1 MYCVLT
7 SPRWTATAWAS
18 MIYNLPFMT
27 LMPLYGRLGD
37 GLGKRRLLLGGMVL
51 FLIGTSIVFAAPNLA
66 WFMTGR
72 IIQGIGTSGFVP
84 LSLAMIAQW
93 FAPAERGKV
102 MGTWNSII
110 PLSGLIFPYF
120 GGLIAERKAR
130 ALLASGGPSRL
141 LNAGDWLRDAM
152 RLFEA
157 AEATRPAGNDDARLR
172 WNACART
179 LNAYGGLEAAD
190 DDRAVPVMLE

>member
-1 MYCVLT
+1 MFEL
-7 SPRWTATAWAS
+7 
-18 MIYNLPFMT
+18 
-27 LMPLYGRLGD
+27 
-37 GLGKRRLLLGGMVL
+37 K
-51 FLIGTSIVFAAPNLA
+51 
-66 WFMTGR
+66 
-72 IIQGIGTSGFVP
+72 P
-84 LSLAMIAQW
+84 LSLDAIPA
-93 FAPAERGKV
+93 ALAKAERYRLL
-102 MGTWNSII
+102 NEPEQAESICEDI
-110 PLSGLIFPYF
+110 LAAQPGHAAARVVLLLALTDRFPQADGQSVARAQALAAELGSAYERAYF